1 MTRSMLALL
10 VVWGAAL
17 AACADSST
25 TIAGSGGQNVGGDG
39 GQQATGGGG
48 AGGDGGSNASGGQGG
63 NGGQGGAGGQAPTCQ
78 GLRPAS
84 GTTNHSLDWDGST
97 RSYSVHVPPGYTAEA
112 ALPVVFVFHGFTET
126 ASLIELI
133 SGMTPV
139 AEARDYIVVYAE
151 GLFTSWNAG
160 ACCGSSG
167 TLGVDDVGFVAAML
181 AEIEST
187 YCVDSSRIFASGF
200 SNGGMLSHRL
210 ACEMSDTFAAIGAVS
225 GTIAVA
231 DCTPSRPIPVS
242 NFHGTADLI
251 VPYNG
256 GFSGGASVPDTI
268 NGWITRNGCTT
279 TVTTFD
285 QGDALCETHGECDA
299 GADVMLCTLEGGG
312 HQWPG
317 GSSSGPNG
325 IINMDISA
333 SSALL
338 DFFDQHPMPAP

>member
-1 MTRSMLALL
+1 MTRSTLALL
-10 VVWGAAL
+10 IVLGAGSQ
-17 AACADSST
+17 ACADSSST
-25 TIAGSGGQNVGGDG
+25 GSGGNAGQAVGGDSSSG
-39 GQQATGGGG
+39 GQQATGGSGAHSGGNGGAVASGG
-48 AGGDGGSNASGGQGG
+48 AGGR
-63 NGGQGGAGGQAPTCQ
+63 GGQAPTCE
-78 GLRPAS
+78 GLSPAS
-84 GTTNHSLDWDGST
+84 GTTTHTLEWDGSS
-97 RSYSVHVPPGYTAEA
+97 RSYSVHVPPSYSA
-112 ALPVVFVFHGFTET
+112 ATPLPVVFVFHGFTET

-133 SGMTPV
+133 SGMTPL
-139 AEARDYIVVYAE
+139 AEARGYIVVYAE

-167 TLGVDDVGFVAAML
+167 TLGVDDIGFVGAML

-187 YCVDSSRIFASGF
+187 YCIDPARIYASGF
-200 SNGGMLSHRL
+200 SNGGMLSHRI

-231 DCTPSRPIPVS
+231 DCAPNRPIPVS
-242 NFHGTADLI
+242 SFHGTADLV

-268 NGWITRNGCTT
+268 AGWVARNGCTT
-279 TVTTFD
+279 TATTFD
-285 QGDALCETHGECDA
+285 QGDASCETHGGCDA
-299 GADVMLCTLEGGG
+299 GADVVLCTLEGGG

-317 GSSSGPNG
+317 GVSAGPNG

-338 DFFDQHPMPAP
+338 DFFDQHPMPSP